1 MADFIAL
8 CKCNK
13 LLLQEKPVTIFFIF
27 VPKSLKMKLLI
38 IEDNADLASAMKS
51 YLSAEGYSCEVAPTR
66 ETAEEKIN

>member
-13 LLLQEKPVTIFFIF
+13 LLLQEKPATIFFIF

-38 IEDNADLASAMKS
+38 IEKNETSIPFDFGRHFFMAIFSKS
-51 YLSAEGYSCEVAPTR
+51 
-66 ETAEEKIN
+66 